1 MARTRQEYSRTYYLR
16 HRERLLEYAKRYR
29 REHYVSRKTMTE
41 EERKAERE
49 ADRVYRM
56 ANIEKVRERALAYY
70 YKVVK
75 PRREAEM
82 ARRKGMK

>member
-1 MARTRQEYSRTYYLR
+1 
-16 HRERLLEYAKRYR
+16 
-29 REHYVSRKTMTE
+29 MTE

-75 PRREAEM
+75 PRREAER